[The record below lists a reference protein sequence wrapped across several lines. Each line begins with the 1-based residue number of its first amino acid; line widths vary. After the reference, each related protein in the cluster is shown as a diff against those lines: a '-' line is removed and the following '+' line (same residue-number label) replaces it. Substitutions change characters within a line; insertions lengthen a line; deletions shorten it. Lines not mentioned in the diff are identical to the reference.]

1 MGQLI
6 AIAIEMIEMILAIVA
21 LSVDLIATEIHEDE
35 MKEEILKNLYESKR
49 KRSAMMKAV
58 PQIRPHP
65 IPTRIRAQALHL
77 RPLRIQAP
85 RILILIPQAA
95 AMAVN
100 AKEGHKNLLKKVRQR
115 KQTVKKAS
123 RISFRSTWLEPKK
136 SDAEEVENKENCIT
150 KNMMFLK
157 IKNCFFL

>member
-1 MGQLI
+1 
-6 AIAIEMIEMILAIVA
+6 
-21 LSVDLIATEIHEDE
+21 
-35 MKEEILKNLYESKR
+35 
-49 KRSAMMKAV
+49 MMKAV

-85 RILILIPQAA
+85 RIPILIPQAA
-95 AMAVN
+95 AMPVN

-123 RISFRSTWLEPKK
+123 RISFRSTWPEPKK

-157 IKNCFFL
+157 IKNCFFLVSKKK

>member
-1 MGQLI
+1 
-6 AIAIEMIEMILAIVA
+6 
-21 LSVDLIATEIHEDE
+21 
-35 MKEEILKNLYESKR
+35 
-49 KRSAMMKAV
+49 MMKAV

-85 RILILIPQAA
+85 RIPILIPLAA
-95 AMAVN
+95 AMPVN
-100 AKEGHKNLLKKVRQR
+100 EKEGHKNLLKKVRQR

-123 RISFRSTWLEPKK
+123 RISFRSTWPEPKK

-157 IKNCFFL
+157 IKNCFFLVSKKMTCFVFSMVLLAFDFLFQGFSTCTCHWKLSSA